1 MPIRIRDVEVQNPCH
16 EDWDAMRVEDR
27 RRFCER
33 CQEHVHDLSAM
44 SDAEVRAFL
53 GGRAGQEVCVS
64 YVPRTDGTIRLAPR
78 RPAPPSPVVP
88 VSRLRPRRPL
98 AVAGVAM
105 ALVACTPHGEHAA
118 LEIESEEA
126 PVSVIAPTVI
136 PHTPDA
142 FEDEPCEP
150 ELDPEEE
157 PPLLDKP
164 RIRGRIKRPV
174 KGKIAIA
181 DRDF

>member
-16 EDWDAMRVEDR
+16 EDWDAMRIEDR
-27 RRFCER
+27 RRYCDR

-44 SDAEVRAFL
+44 SDAEAKDFL
-53 GGRAGQEVCVS
+53 RGRAGQEVCVS
-64 YVPRTDGTIRLAPR
+64 YVPRTDGTIRLSP
-78 RPAPPSPVVP
+78 RPAPVVP
-88 VSRLRPRRPL
+88 VSRLRRRRPL
-98 AVAGVAM
+98 AVAGMAM
-105 ALVACTPHGEHAA
+105 ALVACTPHGEHEA
-118 LEIESEEA
+118 LEIESEDT

-150 ELDPEEE
+150 ELDPEDE
-157 PPLLDKP
+157 PPILDKP

-181 DRDF
+181 ERDF